1 MQKYVLENRLEEKK
15 NWYVT
20 MLGIKEEINCCKIS
34 VNQYIWIFKS
44 WFTQL
49 KDIQL
54 PEETTSSLRTAF
66 SVTVLCSF
74 SCVSESSWSSCS
86 GKSVAIDLTNSF
98 HVAVHLFRMTI
109 KNLLVFYHEC
119 VSLIGYVI
127 HYIFCL
133 FRISTA
139 FYRERCSICTKTIRY
154 YSFSNYMI
162 YMRYVTR

>member
-1 MQKYVLENRLEEKK
+1 M
-15 NWYVT
+15 
-20 MLGIKEEINCCKIS
+20 
-34 VNQYIWIFKS
+34 
-44 WFTQL
+44 
-49 KDIQL
+49 QL

-127 HYIFCL
+127 HYIVSSVYLQRSIANAVL
-133 FRISTA
+133 FVL
-139 FYRERCSICTKTIRY
+139 KQ
-154 YSFSNYMI
+154 
-162 YMRYVTR
+162 

>member
-20 MLGIKEEINCCKIS
+20 MLGIKEEKNCCKIS
-34 VNQYIWIFKS
+34 VNQHFWIFRY
-44 WFTQL
+44 WFSQL
-49 KDIQL
+49 KDIHL

-66 SVTVLCSF
+66 SVRALCSF

-98 HVAVHLFRMTI
+98 HVAVHLFKMS
-109 KNLLVFYHEC
+109 KNLLAYYHEC

-127 HYIFCL
+127 HYLFCL
-133 FRISTA
+133 FRISTSFLSWTP
-139 FYRERCSICTKTIRY
+139 FYLY
-154 YSFSNYMI
+154 
-162 YMRYVTR
+162 